1 VTRVSTERSR
11 QQILDPPLFRDESA
25 DGGCSAQ
32 FARLRARCGGERS
45 PVSAGEKAS
54 PPPSGSDR
62 PAVN

>member
-1 VTRVSTERSR
+1 VTRVSTERRR

-25 DGGCSAQ
+25 DGGSAQ